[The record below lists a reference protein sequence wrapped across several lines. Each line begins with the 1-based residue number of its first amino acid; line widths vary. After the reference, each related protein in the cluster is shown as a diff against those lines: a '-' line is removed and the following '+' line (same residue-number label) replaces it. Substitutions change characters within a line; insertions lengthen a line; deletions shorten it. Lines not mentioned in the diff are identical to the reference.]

1 MEYIKSNWAQAHCG
15 LKSGNKKWQ
24 LCPCHK
30 DIVRAVLFGPYLL
43 IFFQKAALITIL
55 VIDDNCRKKL
65 PGTLQQATGAL
76 EVAPGFILL

>member
-1 MEYIKSNWAQAHCG
+1 
-15 LKSGNKKWQ
+15 
-24 LCPCHK
+24 
-30 DIVRAVLFGPYLL
+30 VRAVLFGPYLL